1 MSRLRISE
9 TEGIG
14 FLFYTCPTLRFW
26 TARRAKHPQSDY
38 ARAMAHLAVSVSGG
52 GSEGIL

>member
-1 MSRLRISE
+1 MSHLRTSE

-14 FLFYTCPTLRFW
+14 SLFYTCPTLRFW
-26 TARRAKHPQSDY
+26 TARRAKNRKSENT
-38 ARAMAHLAVSVSGG
+38 RAMAYLAVAVSGG